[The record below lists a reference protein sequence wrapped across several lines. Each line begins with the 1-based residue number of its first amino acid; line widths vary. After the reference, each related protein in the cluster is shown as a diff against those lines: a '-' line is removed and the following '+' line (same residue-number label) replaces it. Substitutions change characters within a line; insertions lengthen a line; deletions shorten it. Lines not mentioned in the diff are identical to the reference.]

1 MAITWKDYLEKS
13 KPADTDELMALDAT
27 ASANKRVK
35 FSGIWDWIVDKMA
48 TAVMSKLE
56 TQNKTLIGAVNELNS
71 KAKSSSLYRGFY
83 DGSNPRK
90 FILQQF
96 STYILIFANVS
107 NSNISSECELALI
120 VTGNTSTNTSKITWL
135 TQSVAHMHGAFFFDT
150 DNGLSF
156 NIDPKSDNVWLVV
169 SLTRL

>member
-71 KAKSSSLYRGFY
+71 NWSSSFNARWQNGN
-83 DGSNPRK
+83 GKS
-90 FILQQF
+90 
-96 STYILIFANVS
+96 IFDIFTPNGTCGIYS
-107 NSNISSECELALI
+107 YYNISDIPNLKATDAYVAIVKWNERMLI
-120 VTGNTSTNTSKITWL
+120 VTETNIYITSSNRGVWSKRWREISST
-135 TQSVAHMHGAFFFDT
+135 
-150 DNGLSF
+150 
-156 NIDPKSDNVWLVV
+156 LV
-169 SLTRL
+169 S

>member
-13 KPADTDELMALDAT
+13 KPADTDELMALDTT

-71 KAKSSSLYRGFY
+71 NQMKSKTLKNMGYTSDLNITDRLKNMWCFY
-83 DGSNPRK
+83 Y
-90 FILQQF
+90 F
-96 STYILIFANVS
+96 SVAETLNKP
-107 NSNISSECELALI
+107 N
-120 VTGNTSTNTSKITWL
+120 NTSGIMILYTNTDSKDY
-135 TQSVAHMHGAFFFDT
+135 GGEYAFCD
-150 DNGLSF
+150 G
-156 NIDPKSDNVWLVV
+156 NIYGRKLKGGVYSEWQQIF
-169 SLTRL
+169 

>member
-13 KPADTDELMALDAT
+13 KPADTDELMALDTT

-71 KAKSSSLYRGFY
+71 NSRTIKTELNSSVKTNEIYSNGEIMNGFTQDRY
-83 DGSNPRK
+83 LTMQFDISNGTGALQDVSILQIIFDRSGISVMARSSIDGSWKKLMDVQRD
-90 FILQQF
+90 
-96 STYILIFANVS
+96 A
-107 NSNISSECELALI
+107 
-120 VTGNTSTNTSKITWL
+120 
-135 TQSVAHMHGAFFFDT
+135 
-150 DNGLSF
+150 
-156 NIDPKSDNVWLVV
+156 
-169 SLTRL
+169 

>member
-13 KPADTDELMALDAT
+13 KPADTDELMALDTT

-71 KAKSSSLYRGFY
+71 NGNAVVQKISTGKLDENGNLIIRPFPIDSFSIFSFHSRNVADGGIAVLTAPYYVEIISTTCHNSGTISISGNTTDGINFHTNCPNGDYR
-83 DGSNPRK
+83 
-90 FILQQF
+90 
-96 STYILIFANVS
+96 
-107 NSNISSECELALI
+107 LI
-120 VTGNTSTNTSKITWL
+120 VFKNYETK
-135 TQSVAHMHGAFFFDT
+135 
-150 DNGLSF
+150 
-156 NIDPKSDNVWLVV
+156 
-169 SLTRL
+169 

>member
-71 KAKSSSLYRGFY
+71 KTKIDNIRYISCGEYGTLAVFTVGKLLYCKFNGNDKKSQSVQTNVAQLP
-83 DGSNPRK
+83 DE
-90 FILQQF
+90 
-96 STYILIFANVS
+96 YILNDSIGAYRA
-107 NSNISSECELALI
+107 ALI
-120 VTGNTSTNTSKITWL
+120 GGANTNIGNIQIK
-135 TQSVAHMHGAFFFDT
+135 ADG
-150 DNGLSF
+150 
-156 NIDPKSDNVWLVV
+156 NIDMYCPYPYLYGIVIIPTK
-169 SLTRL
+169 